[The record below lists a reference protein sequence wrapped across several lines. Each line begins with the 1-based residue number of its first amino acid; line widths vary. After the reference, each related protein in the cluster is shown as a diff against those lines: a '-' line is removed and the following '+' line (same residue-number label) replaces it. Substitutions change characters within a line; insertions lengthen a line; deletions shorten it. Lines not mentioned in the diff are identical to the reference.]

1 VDVPLQK
8 AILGGTLRIPT
19 LDGDVD
25 LKVSMGTQPDE
36 VRILRQRGIKKL
48 NSKDRGD
55 QYVKMKVQIP
65 T

>member
-1 VDVPLQK
+1 MDVPLQK